1 MDKLSSL
8 ARFKNAC
15 PFLGNTK
22 SSTLRNLCTS
32 ASPRFPTLSLLTE
45 RATGCPVMGP
55 ALNVRSKEIV
65 AGYASVAGNEEVDK
79 IHKEKGVFPPPGA
92 SIEMCPHASAA
103 RAAARMADE
112 LATAHKKMA
121 SESVTKSVAEQAA
134 AAGCPFHKSATA
146 TSADAARKS
155 ASSVANTP
163 APAKPTPATHTKAS
177 HVGGFNY
184 EQFYANELD
193 KKRKDS
199 SYRYFNNIN
208 RLAEKFPV
216 AHTAKVSDEVEVWCA
231 NDYLGMG
238 NNPVVLESMH
248 RTLDKYGHGA
258 GGTRNIAGNGAMHL
272 GLEQELANLHRK
284 PAALVFSSCYVAN
297 DATLS
302 TLGSKLPNCILFSD
316 TMNHASMIQGMR
328 HSGAKRVIFKHND
341 LEDLETKLKQYPK
354 EQPKIIAFESVY
366 SMCGSIGP
374 IKEIC
379 DLAEQYGAL
388 TFLDE
393 VHAVGLYGPR
403 GAGVAEHLD
412 YDAQV
417 AAGDSSNAIPG
428 SVMDRIDIITGT
440 LGKAYGAVGGY
451 IAGSEEFVDM
461 VRSYAP
467 GFIFTTSLPPAVVAG
482 ARASVA
488 YQKQYVGDR
497 QLKQVNVREVKRRF
511 AEVDV
516 PVVPG
521 PSHIVPVLV
530 GDAALAKA
538 ASDKLLAEHDIYVQS
553 INYPTV
559 AVGEERL
566 RITVT
571 PRHTLEQMDKLIKA
585 VDQIFTELGINRL
598 KDWKRLGGR
607 AGVGLT
613 NSEGVEE
620 AVDPMWNDEQL
631 GLLDGT
637 TPRTLVDGE
646 KAVLDVKAVK
656 KARGVFDN
664 LLGEM
669 KGPVR
674 YSWTQKPVELEVK
687 EVEMKKAVSVK
698 KMKTGAA
705 GIPIENDVPVAPS
718 ASVAVS
724 A

>member
-8 ARFKNAC
+8 TRFKKSC
-15 PFLGNTK
+15 PFLGKTK
-22 SSTLRNLCTS
+22 TATLRSLSTAS
-32 ASPRFPTLSLLTE
+32 SPRYPSLSALTE
-45 RATGCPVMGP
+45 RATKCPVMGP

-65 AGYASVAGNEEVDK
+65 AGYASVAANVDVEK

-92 SIEMCPHASAA
+92 TVEMCPHASAA
-103 RAAARMADE
+103 RAAAVMADD
-112 LATAHKKMA
+112 LASAAAAKKGSKA
-121 SESVTKSVAEQAA
+121 KSDAEVAA
-134 AAGCPFHKSATA
+134 AAGCPFHAKAA
-146 TSADAARKS
+146 EDARK
-155 ASSVANTP
+155 AAAAAAAPVP
-163 APAKPTPATHTKAS
+163 APSHKAKHHT
-177 HVGGFNY
+177 GFDY
-184 EQFYANELD
+184 ESFYVNELD
-193 KKRKDS
+193 KKHKDN

-208 RLAEKFPV
+208 RLAAKFPI
-216 AHTAKVSDEVEVWCA
+216 AHTASVKDEVEVWCA

-238 NNPVVLESMH
+238 NNPVVLETMH

-272 GLEQELANLHRK
+272 ALEQELANLHRK
-284 PAALVFSSCYVAN
+284 EAALVFSSCYVAN

-302 TLGSKLPNCILFSD
+302 TLGSKLPGCVYFSD

-328 HSGAKRVIFKHND
+328 HSGAKRVLFKHND
-341 LEDLETKLKQYPK
+341 LEDLESKLKQYPK
-354 EQPKIIAFESVY
+354 ETPKIIAFESVY

-412 YDAQV
+412 YDAQA
-417 AAGDSSNAIPG
+417 AAGDSPFPIKG
-428 SVMDRIDIITGT
+428 SVMDRVDIITGT

-451 IAGSEEFVDM
+451 IAGSVDFVDM
-461 VRSYAP
+461 IRSYAP
-467 GFIFTTSLPPAVVAG
+467 GFIFTTSLPPATVAG
-482 ARASVA
+482 ARASVV
-488 YQKQYVGDR
+488 YQKNYVGDR

-511 AEVDV
+511 AELDI

-559 AVGEERL
+559 ARGEERL

-571 PRHTLEQMDKLIKA
+571 PRHTLEQMEGLVSA
-585 VDQIFTELGINRL
+585 VDQVFTELGINRL
-598 KDWKRLGGR
+598 KDWKLVGGR
-607 AGVGLT
+607 AGVGLADG
-613 NSEGVEE
+613 SEEV
-620 AVDPMWNDEQL
+620 APIWTDKQV

-637 TPRTLVDGE
+637 TPPTLRNGE
-646 KAVLDVKAVK
+646 KAIVDSDAVA
-656 KARGVFDN
+656 KARAVFDP
-664 LLGEM
+664 LLGPIS
-669 KGPVR
+669 GPIQGTRTVQTGKKEEVVVQAR
-674 YSWTQKPVELEVK
+674 QKLPLI
-687 EVEMKKAVSVK
+687 
-698 KMKTGAA
+698 KTGAA
-705 GIPIENDVPVAPS
+705 SVPLREDIPVPPPS
-718 ASVAVS
+718 VTASA
-724 A
+724 